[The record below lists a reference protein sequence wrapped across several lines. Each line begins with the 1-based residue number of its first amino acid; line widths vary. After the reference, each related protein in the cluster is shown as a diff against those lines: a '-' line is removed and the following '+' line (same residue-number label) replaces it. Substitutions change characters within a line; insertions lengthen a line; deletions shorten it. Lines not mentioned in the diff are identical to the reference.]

1 MASPS
6 PARPEVA
13 ARVWSAMRAFVAAHD
28 RRRELQKALDL
39 GRGLGRVKVLVLLT
53 DGPMTLRDI
62 AEANGVDAPYTTVI
76 VDQLVSRG
84 LVQRTAHPDDNRRK
98 LVTLTEV
105 GREAAALAEQILA
118 EPPAE
123 LRALAASD
131 LALLE
136 DVLTRL
142 VAAPTNAPAPGGG

>member
-6 PARPEVA
+6 SADPEVA
-13 ARVWSAMRAFVAAHD
+13 ARVWLAMRAFVAAHD

-53 DGPMTLRDI
+53 EGPMTLRGI
-62 AEANGVDAPYTTVI
+62 AEANGVDAPYATVI
-76 VDQLVSRG
+76 VDKLVSRG
-84 LVQRTAHPDDNRRK
+84 LVERTAHPDDNRRK
-98 LVTLTEV
+98 LVKLTAA

-118 EPPAE
+118 EPPPA
-123 LRALAASD
+123 LRALAAGD

-142 VAAPTNAPAPGGG
+142 AAAPANAPAPGGD